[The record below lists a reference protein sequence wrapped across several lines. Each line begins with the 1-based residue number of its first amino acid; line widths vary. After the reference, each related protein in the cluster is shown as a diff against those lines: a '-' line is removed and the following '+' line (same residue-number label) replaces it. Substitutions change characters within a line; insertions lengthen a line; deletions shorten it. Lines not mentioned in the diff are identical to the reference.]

1 VRKLLASLAL
11 TFALALTTTPVTAA
25 TIELWAGDTF
35 EYAETSQGESFVYSD
50 LTFGG
55 EYLLMPFFDGCC
67 NLDLIAAVITP
78 DWMDTF
84 ASTIE
89 SGENIY
95 TTTLDT
101 GENLYLIS
109 LEGTLYTEGQIG
121 VMADRIGEMA
131 DRIVYTEELI
141 VETENLIV
149 DVTRFSQA
157 NLLTFVDMLNPLK
170 LLQ

>member
-1 VRKLLASLAL
+1 VRNLLSAL
-11 TFALALTTTPVTAA
+11 TLTIALAATPASAA
-25 TIELWAGDTF
+25 TFEVWPGDTF
-35 EYAETSQGESFVYSD
+35 EYAETSQGESLIYSD
-50 LTFGG
+50 LDFGG
-55 EYLLMPFFDGCC
+55 EYVLVPMFDGCC
-67 NLDLIAAVITP
+67 NLDLIAAVIVP
-78 DWMDTF
+78 GWMDTF

-89 SGENIY
+89 SGETVY
-95 TTTLDT
+95 TATLDS

-141 VETENLIV
+141 VETEYMIV

>member
-1 VRKLLASLAL
+1 MRKTFLSLA
-11 TFALALTTTPVTAA
+11 FALAFLAAPVQATTM
-25 TIELWAGDTF
+25 ELFSGDTF
-35 EYAETSQGESFVYSD
+35 QYAETSAGENFVYSD

-55 EYLLMPFFDGCC
+55 EYLLLPFFDGCC
-67 NLDLIAAVITP
+67 NIDTLVALIEPELLDL
-78 DWMDTF
+78 F
-84 ASTIE
+84 SSTIE
-89 SGENIY
+89 DGENVY
-95 TTTLDT
+95 SSTLST
-101 GENLYLIS
+101 GETVYIVS
-109 LEGTLYTEGQIG
+109 LEGVLYTEGQIG

-141 VETENLIV
+141 LQTENLIV

>member
-1 VRKLLASLAL
+1 MRKILLSAVLAL
-11 TFALALTTTPVTAA
+11 AFLAAPAQA
-25 TIELWAGDTF
+25 MDMELYSGDTF
-35 EYAETSQGESFVYSD
+35 EYAETSEDENFVYAD

-55 EYLLMPFFDGCC
+55 ELLLLPFFDGCC
-67 NLDLIAAVITP
+67 NIDILVAVIEP
-78 DWMDTF
+78 ESMSFFSD
-84 ASTIE
+84 TIE
-89 SGENIY
+89 SGENVY
-95 TTTLDT
+95 TETLST
-101 GENLYLIS
+101 GETVYIAS
-109 LEGTLYTEGQIG
+109 LEGVLYTEGQIG

-170 LLQ
+170 ILE